1 MSTIFIAGFFAY
13 LVSLG
18 FAEGEL
24 SAKLLILCRDMFAMG
39 IVSQVF
45 HYAVKNKLLF
55 FGLYLGLI
63 ALFKFVFYKQMET
76 SYLQMGIDKVENV
89 QAEEKLSNDIS
100 DDFELLVDLKN
111 ADDLKNLS
119 KIIDK
124 YELTVEYAFDMKSES
139 ITDLDDYVAIGI
151 PDHQE
156 SKIQIIIQE
165 LKSSGYV
172 DYVESNDSIQLD
184 PAEFK
189 AVKENPTKKRNY
201 GINDPGISE
210 LWSFERM
217 KMDELYSYI
226 NKNKIKVIDKA
237 LIAILDTGVDAKHE
251 DLEENFVST
260 RRKYNSD
267 KQGHGTH
274 CAGIAA
280 AVSNNKKGV
289 ASFSPNNEFVQ
300 VTSVKV
306 LSDYGSGTQRGI
318 VNGMIEAADKGADVI
333 SMSLGGRSAVNK
345 QKAYIDAV
353 KYCNDKGA
361 IVVVAAGNNGANA
374 KDISPANVKGVIT
387 VSAVDASLDKA
398 VFSNHIKD
406 VAMGIAAPG
415 VNIYSSVPGNE
426 YKKFSGTSMATP
438 YVAGLVG
445 VMKSIKKD
453 LTTKEAYQIL
463 RKSGATTNH
472 DKETGKLIQPT
483 GALEL
488 LLK

>member
-1 MSTIFIAGFFAY
+1 
-13 LVSLG
+13 
-18 FAEGEL
+18 
-24 SAKLLILCRDMFAMG
+24 
-39 IVSQVF
+39 
-45 HYAVKNKLLF
+45 
-55 FGLYLGLI
+55 
-63 ALFKFVFYKQMET
+63 MEA
-76 SYLQMGIDKVENV
+76 SYLQMGIDKIENI
-89 QAEEKLSNDIS
+89 QADEKISSNLSDE
-100 DDFELLVDLKN
+100 FELLVDLKA
-111 ADDLKNLS
+111 ADDIKKLS
-119 KIIDK
+119 DIIDK
-124 YELTVEYAFDMKSES
+124 YELKVEYAFDLESEN
-139 ITDLDDYVAIGI
+139 ITTLDDYVAIGI

-156 SKIQIIIQE
+156 SKIQNIIQD
-165 LKSSGYV
+165 LKSSGHV
-172 DYVESNDSIQLD
+172 DYLESNEYIQLD
-184 PAEFK
+184 PLESK
-189 AVKENPTKKRNY
+189 SVSETPSKKRNY

-226 NKNKIKVIDKA
+226 QKNKIKVKEKA
-237 LIAILDTGVDAKHE
+237 LIAILDTGVDAGHE
-251 DLEENFVST
+251 DIEGNFIST
-260 RRKYNSD
+260 RRKYNRD

-306 LSDYGSGTQRGI
+306 LSDFGSGTQRGI
-318 VNGMIEAADKGADVI
+318 INGMIEAADKGADVI
-333 SMSLGGRSAVNK
+333 SMSLGGRSAANK
-345 QKAYIDAV
+345 QKAYLDAV

-361 IVVVAAGNNGANA
+361 IVIVAAGNNGANA

-387 VSAVDASLDKA
+387 VSAVDAALNKA

-406 VAMGIAAPG
+406 IGMGIAAPG

-453 LTTKEAYQIL
+453 LTTKDAYQIL
-463 RKSGATTNH
+463 KKSGATTNH
-472 DKETGKLIQPT
+472 DKETGKLIQPL